1 MKTNFERAERIK
13 ASTQKIKLLASATKT
28 FKDTGKE
35 EENEVDLKKIIGGNT
50 KDDIEE
56 PKDSD
61 KDIQE
66 KNHDEVEEGNENED
80 CSDDEL
86 SDID

>member
-50 KDDIEE
+50 KDDIED
-56 PKDSD
+56 PKDDD
-61 KDIQE
+61 KDMQE
-66 KNHDEVEEGNENED
+66 KNRDEVEEGNENED